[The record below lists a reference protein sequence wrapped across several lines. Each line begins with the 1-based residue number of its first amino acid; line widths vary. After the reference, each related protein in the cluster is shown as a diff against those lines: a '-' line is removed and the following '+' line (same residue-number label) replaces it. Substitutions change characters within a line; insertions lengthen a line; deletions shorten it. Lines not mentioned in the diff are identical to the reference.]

1 MYLLLA
7 CSLIL
12 TPSTPE
18 EFLLELC
25 ENSSGREGAEYWS
38 AHASDEVQ
46 RRLADPDSLQVILDD
61 RQELSVDPGSRTAF
75 VQEGDFFRVEFGQSS
90 WTWRDLSGNTNRREG
105 LTVVLVSRG
114 NYSWSS
120 VPVLEQTS
128 LRIGNR
134 ERLMSGLILTF
145 LLLVAAVVLVA
156 WARRRYL

>member
-1 MYLLLA
+1 MYLFLA

-25 ENSSGREGAEYWS
+25 ENSSGRDGAEYWS
-38 AHASDEVQ
+38 EHASDEVQ

-61 RQELSVDPGSRTAF
+61 RHELSVDPGPRTAF
-75 VQEGDFFRVEFGQSS
+75 VQEGDNFRIEFGRSS
-90 WTWRDLSGNTNRREG
+90 WTWRDLSGETNRKEG
-105 LTVVLVSRG
+105 VTVVLVISG
-114 NYSWSS
+114 EYSWSS
-120 VPVLEQTS
+120 LPVLEQTS

-145 LLLVAAVVLVA
+145 LLLTAAVVLVA
-156 WARRRYL
+156 WAKRRYL